1 MVKLTM
7 AHPYYK
13 ILLSYKKEE
22 VLFVCVLGAACGIL
36 TQQYRY
42 CYTISILCTNT
53 SDCTL
58 KMVKM
63 ANFMSILTQC
73 EFTMTLK

>member
-1 MVKLTM
+1 MVKLTV
-7 AHPYYK
+7 AHQYYK

-22 VLFVCVLGAACGIL
+22 VLFFFFFVLSTACGIL

-42 CYTISILCTNT
+42 CVQILLM
-53 SDCTL
+53 CTL

-63 ANFMSILTQC
+63 ANFILC
-73 EFTMTLK
+73 VS

>member
-1 MVKLTM
+1 MVKLTV
-7 AHPYYK
+7 AHQYYK

-22 VLFVCVLGAACGIL
+22 VLFFFFVLSTACGIL

-42 CYTISILCTNT
+42 CVQILLM
-53 SDCTL
+53 CTL

-63 ANFMSILTQC
+63 ANFILC
-73 EFTMTLK
+73 VS